1 MIRKAT
7 WNDLNIILSLY
18 DEIHDGKEAGLIPV
32 IWKRGVYPSCA
43 TAEAALK
50 RDDLFVLEKEGRIVG
65 SGIINRNQLDV
76 YTGAPWQY
84 SVPDDQVCV
93 LHTMMIS
100 PAEFGKGYAGE
111 FLRFYEEYALE
122 QGCTELRI
130 DTNDK
135 NAPARA
141 MYKKHGYREI
151 GIVTASSF
159 NAIPGIRLVLLEKHL
174 DPKREL
180 YLKQKH
186 TLDIFL
192 EHGAISQ
199 AQYDKSFGDLTEKMG
214 IKDENKRIWETGL
227 PDRADPAGR

>member
-7 WNDLNIILSLY
+7 WDDLDTVLSLY

-32 IWKRGVYPSCA
+32 IWQRGVYPSRA

-76 YTGAPWQY
+76 YAGAPWQY

-122 QGCTELRI
+122 QGCRELRI
-130 DTNDK
+130 DTNDQ

-141 MYKKHGYREI
+141 MYKKRGYREI
-151 GIVTASSF
+151 GIVTATSF
-159 NAIPGIRLVLLEKHL
+159 NDIPGIRLVLLEKHL

-186 TLDIFL
+186 TLDLFL
-192 EHGAISQ
+192 KHGAISQ
-199 AQYDKSFGDLTEKMG
+199 AQYDKSLGDLTEKMG
-214 IKDENKRIWETGL
+214 ISIV
-227 PDRADPAGR
+227 